1 MDTTKN
7 TLGGAPKGNQ
17 NAAKP
22 KIITE
27 AIRKHLIQNPENADK
42 IVTVLMEKALAGDMA
57 AIKELLDRL
66 EGKPAQAIQQ
76 DTNIN
81 GDVRMYGWKTNP
93 TIKS

>member
-1 MDTTKN
+1 METTKN

-42 IVTVLMEKALAGDMA
+42 IVAVLMEKALAGDMP

-76 DTNIN
+76 DTNVN
-81 GDVRMYGWKTNP
+81 ADVIVYGWEK
-93 TIKS
+93 

>member
-1 MDTTKN
+1 METTKN

-42 IVTVLMEKALAGDMA
+42 IVAVLIEKALAGDLP

-66 EGKPAQAIQQ
+66 EGKPVQSVDQN
-76 DTNIN
+76 TNLT
-81 GDVRMYGWKTNP
+81 GELEVYAWEK
-93 TIKS
+93 

>member
-1 MDTTKN
+1 MGTTKN

-27 AIRKHLIQNPENADK
+27 AIRKHLIQNPHKADE
-42 IVTVLMEKALAGDMA
+42 IVSVLIEKALAGDMP

-66 EGKPAQAIQQ
+66 EGKPTQSVEQN
-76 DTNIN
+76 TNLVA
-81 GDVRMYGWKTNP
+81 DVEIYAWQE
-93 TIKS
+93 

>member
-1 MDTTKN
+1 METTKN

-42 IVTVLMEKALAGDMA
+42 IVAVLIEKALAGDMP

-66 EGKPAQAIQQ
+66 EGKPVQSVDQN
-76 DTNIN
+76 TNLT
-81 GDVRMYGWKTNP
+81 GEVDVYAWEK
-93 TIKS
+93 

>member
-1 MDTTKN
+1 METTKN

-27 AIRKHLIQNPENADK
+27 AIRKYLIQNPEKANE
-42 IVTVLMEKALAGDMA
+42 IVAVLIEKALAGDMP

-66 EGKPAQAIQQ
+66 EGKPVQSVDQN
-76 DTNIN
+76 TNLT
-81 GDVRMYGWKTNP
+81 GELDVYAWEK
-93 TIKS
+93 

>member
-1 MDTTKN
+1 MGTTKN

-27 AIRKHLIQNPENADK
+27 AIRKHLIQNPHKADE
-42 IVTVLMEKALAGDMA
+42 IVSVLIEKALAGDMP

-66 EGKPAQAIQQ
+66 EGKPVQSVEQN
-76 DTNIN
+76 TNLTA
-81 GDVRMYGWKTNP
+81 DVEIYAWQE
-93 TIKS
+93 

>member
-1 MDTTKN
+1 METTKN

-42 IVTVLMEKALAGDMA
+42 IVAVLIEKAIAGDMP
-57 AIKELLDRL
+57 AIKELMDRL
-66 EGKPAQAIQQ
+66 EGKAVQSVEQN
-76 DTNIN
+76 TNLT
-81 GDVRMYGWKTNP
+81 GELDVYAWEK
-93 TIKS
+93 

>member
-1 MDTTKN
+1 METTKN

-27 AIRKHLIQNPENADK
+27 AIRKHLVQNPENADK
-42 IVTVLMEKALAGDMA
+42 IVAVLMEKALAGDMP

-76 DTNIN
+76 DTNVN
-81 GDVRMYGWKTNP
+81 ADVIVYGWEK
-93 TIKS
+93 

>member
-1 MDTTKN
+1 METTKN

-42 IVTVLMEKALAGDMA
+42 IVAVLIEKALAGDMP
-57 AIKELLDRL
+57 AIKELMDRL
-66 EGKPAQAIQQ
+66 EGKAVQAVEQK
-76 DTNIN
+76 TELHA
-81 GDVRMYGWKTNP
+81 DVEFYAWQE
-93 TIKS
+93 

>member
-1 MDTTKN
+1 METTKN

-42 IVTVLMEKALAGDMA
+42 IVAVLIEKALAGDMP
-57 AIKELLDRL
+57 AIKELMDRL
-66 EGKPAQAIQQ
+66 EGKAVQAVEQK
-76 DTNIN
+76 TEHS
-81 GDVRMYGWKTNP
+81 GEVDVYAWQP
-93 TIKS
+93 

>member
-1 MDTTKN
+1 MGTTKN

-27 AIRKHLIQNPENADK
+27 AIRKHLIQNPHKADE
-42 IVTVLMEKALAGDMA
+42 IVGVLIEKALAGDMP

-66 EGKPAQAIQQ
+66 EGKPVQSVEQN
-76 DTNIN
+76 TNLTA
-81 GDVRMYGWKTNP
+81 DVEIYAWQE
-93 TIKS
+93 

>member
-1 MDTTKN
+1 MGTTKN

-42 IVTVLMEKALAGDMA
+42 IVAVLMEKALAGDMP

-66 EGKPAQAIQQ
+66 EGKPAQSVQQ
-76 DTNIN
+76 DTNITA
-81 GDVRMYGWKTNP
+81 VTKAYAWKR
-93 TIKS
+93 

>member
-1 MDTTKN
+1 METTKN

-66 EGKPAQAIQQ
+66 EGKPAQSVQQ
-76 DTNIN
+76 DTNIS
-81 GDVRMYGWKTNP
+81 GDVKVYGWQSNV
-93 TIKS
+93 KS

>member
-1 MDTTKN
+1 METTKN

-42 IVTVLMEKALAGDMA
+42 IVAVLIEKAIAGDMP
-57 AIKELLDRL
+57 AIKELMDRL
-66 EGKPAQAIQQ
+66 EGKAVQSVEQN
-76 DTNIN
+76 TNLT
-81 GDVRMYGWKTNP
+81 GKLDVYAWEK
-93 TIKS
+93 

>member
-1 MDTTKN
+1 METTKN

-42 IVTVLMEKALAGDMA
+42 IVAVLIEKALAGDMP

-66 EGKPAQAIQQ
+66 EGKPVQSVDQN
-76 DTNIN
+76 TNLT
-81 GDVRMYGWKTNP
+81 GELEVYAWEK
-93 TIKS
+93 